1 MGHNNL
7 LVYPDLNE
15 IFEIRTNDK
24 NFKLVA
30 VISQEVKPIF
40 SIVENNQISK
50 KVYSNRKVNTKY
62 HQNLEII

>member
-50 KVYSNRKVNTKY
+50 KVYSNRKGNTKY